1 MLERPFWSTFD
12 ITHDLLDTNGGL
24 YYTHSI

>member
-1 MLERPFWSTFD
+1 MLERPFWITFD